1 MWKKKKEKIG
11 LERDNLR
18 CARCAALPRAP
29 PPRNP
34 PPPRRARRP
43 PPVAT
48 TPPFLIPSPT
58 PPLTAKAQTFSNLRL
73 LRVTGAENEAKSEEI
88 WSGNSGKKK
97 RKNKEEEVG
106 RRRRRRRLGRGA
118 RMDEAKK
125 IWLGQIEGR
134 ERKRGEWVQ
143 VSNHR

>member
-1 MWKKKKEKIG
+1 LVWEFGKK
-11 LERDNLR
+11 
-18 CARCAALPRAP
+18 
-29 PPRNP
+29 
-34 PPPRRARRP
+34 
-43 PPVAT
+43 
-48 TPPFLIPSPT
+48 
-58 PPLTAKAQTFSNLRL
+58 
-73 LRVTGAENEAKSEEI
+73 
-88 WSGNSGKKK
+88 KKK

-106 RRRRRRRLGRGA
+106 RRRRRRLGRGA